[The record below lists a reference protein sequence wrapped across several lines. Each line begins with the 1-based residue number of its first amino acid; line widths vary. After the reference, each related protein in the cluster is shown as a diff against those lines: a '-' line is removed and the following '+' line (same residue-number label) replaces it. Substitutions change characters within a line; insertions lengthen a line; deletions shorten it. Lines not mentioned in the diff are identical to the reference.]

1 MGLEGSFEDFDI
13 TDIFQLIHLGAK
25 DGALHMSDD
34 EGVGIIYF
42 KGGLVTHATAVD
54 KRGKNAI
61 QKILRWS
68 KTRFE
73 FKPKELAPEKTI
85 ELPIQQVILEAAR
98 QIDEW
103 KRIEKLISS
112 IDVVVEIITELDEG
126 IENIKLQ
133 PEEWKV
139 LTFVNGKTT
148 IKEIAQKTRLSEFDT
163 SKIIFGL
170 TSSGLVKIQKPKGVK
185 KEEVPGG
192 IEKLLKK
199 LRPGG

>member
-1 MGLEGSFEDFDI
+1 M
-13 TDIFQLIHLGAK
+13 
-25 DGALHMSDD
+25 
-34 EGVGIIYF
+34 
-42 KGGLVTHATAVD
+42 
-54 KRGKNAI
+54 
-61 QKILRWS
+61 
-68 KTRFE
+68 
-73 FKPKELAPEKTI
+73 
-85 ELPIQQVILEAAR
+85 
-98 QIDEW
+98 
-103 KRIEKLISS
+103 
-112 IDVVVEIITELDEG
+112 DEG

-192 IEKLLKK
+192 VEKLLKK

>member
-13 TDIFQLIHLGAK
+13 TDIFQLIHFGAK

-34 EGVGIIYF
+34 EWVGIIYF
-42 KGGLVTHATAVD
+42 KDGLVTHATAVD

-98 QIDEW
+98 
-103 KRIEKLISS
+103 
-112 IDVVVEIITELDEG
+112 
-126 IENIKLQ
+126 
-133 PEEWKV
+133 
-139 LTFVNGKTT
+139 
-148 IKEIAQKTRLSEFDT
+148 
-163 SKIIFGL
+163 
-170 TSSGLVKIQKPKGVK
+170 
-185 KEEVPGG
+185 
-192 IEKLLKK
+192 
-199 LRPGG
+199 